1 MARTTRA
8 SMTAPLTSSRTALL
22 VGVASI
28 MDLTGRTTVNLLPF
42 RSVRATAPTLV
53 EAVHLVHAVKYGQLT
68 GFISALV
75 VIGAAGVLV
84 YHGYT
89 ALPVSTVLAHTVTI
103 VTVSLYVD
111 RAVDGRVNL
120 RQT

>member
-1 MARTTRA
+1 MTT
-8 SMTAPLTSSRTALL
+8 TLTSSRTAFII
-22 VGVASI
+22 GVVSI
-28 MDLTGRTTVNLLPF
+28 MDLTGRTTVNYF